1 MTTSGSPS
9 RKPKTRGRLWYLVAV
24 VAVVGA
30 AFGVFA
36 WQQGDDGAGGP
47 LNAIAEAAVKTQ
59 EQSGGRAVMHSVITT
74 PSQPEP
80 FTMTGQMVFDADGRT
95 RAVITAPHTPAGGPM
110 RLDAVSDGTV
120 MYMHS
125 NQFGSLPGGARWMS
139 IDFSFGDDL
148 ETPVPA
154 NVDAK
159 GELALLEAVGN
170 DVQKLG
176 KEDVRGVPTT
186 HYRGTISVSDEIKR
200 AREAGADELASL
212 SEKEGS
218 PLHVEAWIDA
228 DGLVRRMRL
237 VNSRPSDKGDG
248 PVTTDMRMDFIDFG
262 IEPEI
267 EVPDSSEVFDA
278 TELARGKAGLSN
290 DETG

>member
-1 MTTSGSPS
+1 
-9 RKPKTRGRLWYLVAV
+9 
-24 VAVVGA
+24 
-30 AFGVFA
+30 
-36 WQQGDDGAGGP
+36 
-47 LNAIAEAAVKTQ
+47 
-59 EQSGGRAVMHSVITT
+59 
-74 PSQPEP
+74 
-80 FTMTGQMVFDADGRT
+80 
-95 RAVITAPHTPAGGPM
+95 
-110 RLDAVSDGTV
+110 
-120 MYMHS
+120 
-125 NQFGSLPGGARWMS
+125 
-139 IDFSFGDDL
+139 
-148 ETPVPA
+148 
-154 NVDAK
+154 
-159 GELALLEAVGN
+159 LALLEAVGN

-186 HYRGTISVSDEIKR
+186 RYRGTISVSDEIKR
-200 AREAGADELASL
+200 AREAGADALASL

-278 TELARGKAGLSN
+278 TELARDKAGLSD